1 MRRRPPAPRW
11 QTPLPPGVDGSWGPD
26 VARFA
31 RDELGLTLDRPQQ
44 RALNRAL
51 ATIGG
56 RLAHRVY
63 LLSEGRQSGK
73 TVTVRSLIG
82 WALTAAQVPTSW
94 SAILGLA
101 FDKKQARIPYNA
113 VLEDLRPIARR
124 LGPAGRG
131 GISLTRYLGIT
142 SRIAGRHRTYDV
154 GSREARDAIR
164 GLSTDLAPF
173 DEVRTHRT
181 DEAWAALLPTMAARP
196 EPLAFLTSTAGDVR
210 AVVLRALFDRGLRII
225 AGEEPAEGFGMT
237 WYAAPA
243 GVGQGDVE
251 AARALDRDAL
261 RRVLAAAYSSTP
273 AMAAGRITEA
283 TVRSE
288 LFDLSPAKFVAERL
302 NLWVDELEDELLPAG
317 VWARQASDQPIGV
330 VRGRVVLGVEAVP
343 SWRRASIVV
352 ALVLDH
358 GDVWLG
364 MAADLDSSR
373 GRSSTVSPEELV
385 DELERVADVWHPAA
399 VAYSSA
405 AAAAPH
411 LEAWLTGR
419 DLPGIALTGGD
430 LRRAS
435 ELWRA
440 ELVGAR
446 VRHADDPLLAAQL
459 RVARP
464 SGPIEAGNWYISVR
478 ASLGEV
484 DAIRAG
490 AWATWAAIAPE
501 VVEVAPQIF

>member
-1 MRRRPPAPRW
+1 MSRRPPEPRW
-11 QTPLPPGVDGSWGPD
+11 QTPLPAGVDGSWGPD

-31 RDELGLTLDRPQQ
+31 ADELGIVLDRPQR

-51 ATIGG
+51 ATIEG
-56 RLAHRVY
+56 RLAHRVF

-82 WALTAAQVPTSW
+82 WALTASALPASW

-113 VLEDLRPIARR
+113 VLEDLRPLARR

-131 GISLTRYLGIT
+131 GLSLTRYLGIR
-142 SRIAGRHRTYDV
+142 SAIAGRARTYDV

-196 EPLAFLTSTAGDVR
+196 EPLAFLTSTAGDAR
-210 AVVLRALFDRGLRII
+210 AVVLRALFDRGQRII
-225 AGEEPAEGFGMT
+225 AGAEPAEGFGMT

-243 GVGQGDVE
+243 GVGQADVE

-261 RRVLAAAYSSTP
+261 RRVLAAARSSTP

-288 LFDLSPAKFVAERL
+288 LFDLAPAKFVAERL

-317 VWARQASDQPIGV
+317 VWARQTGEQPIGV
-330 VRGRVVLGVEAVP
+330 VRGRVTVGVEAVP
-343 SWRRASIVV
+343 SWRRATIVV
-352 ALVLDH
+352 ALVLSS

-364 MAADLDSSR
+364 VAADLDASR
-373 GRSSTVSPEELV
+373 MREATVSPELLV
-385 DELERVADVWHPAA
+385 TELERVIGEWHPSV
-399 VAYSSA
+399 VAYSAA

-411 LEAWLTGR
+411 VAAKLEELDTPAA
-419 DLPGIALTGGD
+419 ALTGGD

-464 SGPIEAGNWYISVR
+464 SGPIEAGSWYISVK

-484 DAIRAG
+484 DAIRAT

-501 VVEVAPQIF
+501 LAEVAPQIF